1 MSTTSIVVSGVGGA
15 PIGVV
20 AALVAVASVVERGI
34 LVTLR
39 VGSTVAGCFLNI
51 VASKTKLQ

>member
-39 VGSTVAGCFLNI
+39 VGSTVAWL
-51 VASKTKLQ
+51 